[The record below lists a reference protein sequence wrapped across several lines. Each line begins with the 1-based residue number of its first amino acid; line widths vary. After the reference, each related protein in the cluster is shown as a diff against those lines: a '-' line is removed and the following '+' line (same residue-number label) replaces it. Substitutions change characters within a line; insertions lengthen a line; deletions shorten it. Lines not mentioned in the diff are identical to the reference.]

1 MSNKI
6 RLGILGGGGDSLIG
20 ILHRVASSMFDRY
33 EIIGGVFN
41 PNYKDNLEFAKNLVT
56 KQEEQPQTENSQI
69 VDPNPLANK
78 LKQQQKRLIGSIVQ
92 NYIKSGK
99 LLTILEKNLNKI
111 LDHCTKFDAKL
122 LCAKVGLANSDDYEL
137 PLFKNSSYI
146 INYEGIEK
154 IN

>member
-1 MSNKI
+1 MSDLTTLEDNLLPI
-6 RLGILGGGGDSLIG
+6 PLGKEE
-20 ILHRVASSMFDRY
+20 LHRLAMN
-33 EIIGGVFN
+33 IIGKDLE
-41 PNYKDNLEFAKNLVT
+41 KDNYEFLSINSSLEKNPQFVCT
-56 KQEEQPQTENSQI
+56 KNKQLYFIIVKAILYPENPKTFEI
-69 VDPNPLANK
+69 
-78 LKQQQKRLIGSIVQ
+78 
-92 NYIKSGK
+92 
-99 LLTILEKNLNKI
+99 KNLNKI

>member
-1 MSNKI
+1 LEDNLLPVP
-6 RLGILGGGGDSLIG
+6 LGKEE
-20 ILHRVASSMFDRY
+20 LHRLAMN
-33 EIIGGVFN
+33 IIGKDLE
-41 PNYKDNLEFAKNLVT
+41 KDNYEFLSINSSLEKNPQFVCT
-56 KQEEQPQTENSQI
+56 KNKQLYFIIVKAILYPENPKTFEI
-69 VDPNPLANK
+69 
-78 LKQQQKRLIGSIVQ
+78 
-92 NYIKSGK
+92 
-99 LLTILEKNLNKI
+99 KNLNKI

>member
-1 MSNKI
+1 MILEFHQKMSDLMTLEDNLLPVP
-6 RLGILGGGGDSLIG
+6 LGKEE
-20 ILHRVASSMFDRY
+20 LHRLAMN
-33 EIIGGVFN
+33 IIGKDLE
-41 PNYKDNLEFAKNLVT
+41 KDNYEFLSINSSLEKNPQFVCT
-56 KQEEQPQTENSQI
+56 KNKQLYFIIVKAILYPENPKTFEI
-69 VDPNPLANK
+69 
-78 LKQQQKRLIGSIVQ
+78 
-92 NYIKSGK
+92 
-99 LLTILEKNLNKI
+99 KNLNKI

>member
-1 MSNKI
+1 MILEFHQKMSDLTTLEDNLLPVP
-6 RLGILGGGGDSLIG
+6 LGKEE
-20 ILHRVASSMFDRY
+20 LHRLAMN
-33 EIIGGVFN
+33 IIGKDLE
-41 PNYKDNLEFAKNLVT
+41 KDNYEFLSINSSLEKNPQFVCT
-56 KQEEQPQTENSQI
+56 KNKQLYFIIVKAILYPENPKTFEI
-69 VDPNPLANK
+69 
-78 LKQQQKRLIGSIVQ
+78 
-92 NYIKSGK
+92 
-99 LLTILEKNLNKI
+99 KNLNKI